1 MDNQTTAPEV
11 QSEQTTAVVQNTEAT
26 AEVNNTVLSEQN
38 TQTNF
43 KDLIPESFREEK
55 SLNNFNNMEDFVKS
69 YLHAQKLVG
78 ADKIP
83 VPNKHATDE
92 DWNEVFK
99 RLGAPDTPDGY
110 KYNFKDQEVDEN
122 SVKAFNETAHRLGL
136 LPKQAEGLIK
146 FYNELN
152 QNQSQSLEEQ
162 AAQAQMRTEAELKK
176 EFGPQYSKRLD
187 QAKKLAVNSL
197 GEDFL
202 NDTILKDGSRLGDNL
217 TVIKAF
223 SELADKLSED
233 PIIQG
238 DGSQYMT
245 AKDIE
250 KEITELTQEGSAY
263 WNKTHP
269 NHRKSVEEVL
279 KLREMLNG

>member
-1 MDNQTTAPEV
+1 MENQTTAPEV
-11 QSEQTTAVVQNTEAT
+11 QSEQTENVVQNNTEAT
-26 AEVNNTVLSEQN
+26 PQTVLTETEQPKEL
-38 TQTNF
+38 NF

-55 SLNNFNNMEDFVKS
+55 ALDNFNNMEDFVKS

-83 VPNKHATDE
+83 VPNKHATEE

-99 RLGAPDTPDGY
+99 RLGAPGSPDDY
-110 KYNFKDQEVDEN
+110 KYDFKDQEMDSQQVQE
-122 SVKAFNETAHRLGL
+122 FNKTAHRLGL

-146 FYNELN
+146 FYNEMN
-152 QNQSQSLEEQ
+152 VNNAASQEEA
-162 AAQAQMRTEAELKK
+162 AAQAQMNVEAELKK
-176 EFGPQYSKRLD
+176 EFGPQYNKRLD
-187 QAKKLAVNSL
+187 QAKRLAVNSL
-197 GEDFL
+197 GQDFL
-202 NDTILKDGSRLGDNL
+202 ENTYLKDGSRLGDNL
-217 TVIKAF
+217 NVIKAF
-223 SELADKLSED
+223 SDLADKLSED

-238 DGSQYMT
+238 DGTSYMT

-263 WNKTHP
+263 WDK
-269 NHRKSVEEVL
+269 NHINHQKAVDEVL

>member
-1 MDNQTTAPEV
+1 MENQTTAPEV
-11 QSEQTTAVVQNTEAT
+11 QSEQTEAVVQNNEAT
-26 AEVNNTVLSEQN
+26 PQTVLTETEQPKEV
-38 TQTNF
+38 NF
-43 KDLIPESFREEK
+43 KDLIPENFREEK
-55 SLNNFNNMEDFVKS
+55 SLDNFNNMEDFVKS

-99 RLGAPDTPDGY
+99 RLGAPNDPDGY
-110 KYNFKDQEVDEN
+110 KYDFKDQEMDQGQVQE
-122 SVKAFNETAHRLGL
+122 FNKTAHRLGL

-146 FYNELN
+146 FYNEMN
-152 QNQSQSLEEQ
+152 VNNAASQEEA
-162 AAQAQMRTEAELKK
+162 AAQAQMNVEAELKK
-176 EFGPQYSKRLD
+176 EFGPQYNKRLD
-187 QAKKLAVNSL
+187 QAKRLAVNSL
-197 GEDFL
+197 GQDFL
-202 NDTILKDGSRLGDNL
+202 ENTYLKDGSRLGDNL
-217 TVIKAF
+217 NVIKAF
-223 SELADKLSED
+223 SDLADKLSED

-238 DGSQYMT
+238 DGTSYMT

-263 WNKTHP
+263 WDK
-269 NHRKSVEEVL
+269 NHINHQKAVDEVL

>member
-11 QSEQTTAVVQNTEAT
+11 QSEQTQAVVQNNAEAT
-26 AEVNNTVLSEQN
+26 AEVSNQEI
-38 TQTNF
+38 NF

-83 VPNKHATDE
+83 VPNKHSTDE

-110 KYNFKDQEVDEN
+110 KYNFKDQEIDEN
-122 SVKAFNETAHRLGL
+122 SIKEFNQTAHRLGL
-136 LPKQAEGLIK
+136 LPRQAEALIK
-146 FYNELN
+146 FYNEMNVN
-152 QNQSQSLEEQ
+152 QAQSLEEQ
-162 AAQAQMRTEAELKK
+162 AAQAQMNTEMQLKK
-176 EFGPQYSKRLD
+176 EFGPQFNKRLD
-187 QAKKLAVNSL
+187 QAKKLAINSL
-197 GEDFL
+197 GEEFL
-202 NDTILKDGSRLGDNL
+202 NNTILKDGSRLGDNFQ
-217 TVIKAF
+217 VIKAF
-223 SELADKLSED
+223 SDLADKLSED

-250 KEITELTQEGSAY
+250 KEINELTQEGSPY
-263 WNKTHP
+263 WIKGHP
-269 NHRKSVEEVL
+269 NHNKSVEEVY

>member
-1 MDNQTTAPEV
+1 MENQTTAPEV
-11 QSEQTTAVVQNTEAT
+11 QSEQTEAVVQNNEAT
-26 AEVNNTVLSEQN
+26 PQTVLTETEQPKEV
-38 TQTNF
+38 NF

-55 SLNNFNNMEDFVKS
+55 ALDNFNNMEDFVKS

-83 VPNKHATDE
+83 VPNKHATEE

-99 RLGAPDTPDGY
+99 RLGAPSDPNDY
-110 KYNFKDQEVDEN
+110 KYDFKDQEMDQGQVQE
-122 SVKAFNETAHRLGL
+122 FNKTAHRLGL

-146 FYNELN
+146 FYNEMN
-152 QNQSQSLEEQ
+152 VNNAASQEEA
-162 AAQAQMRTEAELKK
+162 AAQAQLNVEAELKK
-176 EFGPQYSKRLD
+176 EFGPQYNKRLD
-187 QAKKLAVNSL
+187 QAKRLAVNSL
-197 GEDFL
+197 GQDFL
-202 NDTILKDGSRLGDNL
+202 ENTYLKDGSRLGDNL
-217 TVIKAF
+217 NVIKAF
-223 SELADKLSED
+223 SDLADKLSED

-238 DGSQYMT
+238 DGTSYMT

-263 WNKTHP
+263 WDK
-269 NHRKSVEEVL
+269 NHINHQKAVDEVL